1 MESKRSEMIID
12 LRSDTV
18 TQPTAAMLERMR
30 SAPLGDDS
38 RDGDPTVQALE
49 ALAAERTGKEAGL
62 FVPSGTMGNLV
73 ALLAHADRGGEVICD
88 SGAHMLRSEMGGI
101 ATIAGLFFRT
111 LPSSRGAVD
120 LDALK
125 DSLRPKL
132 TPSRLA
138 TGLVW
143 METSHNDAG
152 GAVLP
157 LAHMRAVRTLAHD
170 QGVPVHTD
178 GARLFN
184 AATALGVDARV
195 IADCSDSVM
204 FCISK
209 GLSAPVGSLLVG
221 SRDFILRARAF
232 RRMVG
237 GAMRQAGVI
246 AAAGIVALEDMVR
259 RLSEDHQTAKRLAEG
274 LARIDRSLVD
284 PSTVETNI
292 VRIDVTSSGRDADRW
307 AETLAARNVLAGP
320 WTTRQIRCVTHRHI
334 GTVEIDLAIAAFAE
348 TWQVIQSPSA

>member
-1 MESKRSEMIID
+1 MSID

-18 TQPTAAMLERMR
+18 TKPTKAMLERMR

-38 RDGDPTVQALE
+38 RDGDPTVQTLE

-62 FVPSGTMGNLV
+62 FLASGTMGNLV
-73 ALLAHADRGGEVICD
+73 ALLTHSERGGEVICD
-88 SGAHMLRSEMGGI
+88 AGAHMLRSEMGGI
-101 ATIAGLFFRT
+101 ATIAGLFFHT
-111 LPSSRGAVD
+111 LASNRGAID
-120 LDALK
+120 LETLKDAL
-125 DSLRPKL
+125 SPKL

-157 LAHMRAVRTLAHD
+157 LDHMRSVQALARDH
-170 QGVPVHTD
+170 GVPVHID

-184 AATALGVDARV
+184 AATALAVDARV
-195 IADCSDSVM
+195 IAAYGDSVM
-204 FCISK
+204 FCVSK

-221 SRDFILRARAF
+221 SQAFITRARAF

-246 AAAGIVALEDMVR
+246 AAAGVVALEDMVG
-259 RLSEDHQTAKRLAEG
+259 RLAEDHRMAKRLAEG
-274 LARIDRSLVD
+274 LGAIDRSLID
-284 PSTVETNI
+284 PATVETNI
-292 VRIDVTSSGRDADRW
+292 VRIEVTDAQHW
-307 AETLAARNVLAGP
+307 AEALARQGVLVGP
-320 WTTRQIRCVTHRHI
+320 WTSRQIRCVTHRHI
-334 GTVEIDLAIAAFAE
+334 GPDEIDQAIAAFAKTWHE
-348 TWQVIQSPSA
+348 TNE